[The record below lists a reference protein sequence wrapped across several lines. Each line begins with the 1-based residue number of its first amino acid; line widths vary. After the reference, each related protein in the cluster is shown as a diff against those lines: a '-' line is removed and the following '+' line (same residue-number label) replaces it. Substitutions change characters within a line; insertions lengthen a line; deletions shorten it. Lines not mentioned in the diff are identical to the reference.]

1 MGEGGV
7 KNPKKLPTSFIDGP
21 VRLLNARSLLLFP
34 IFPKTRAFIFRYIN
48 RNTDPNAL

>member
-7 KNPKKLPTSFIDGP
+7 KNPEKLPSSFIDGP
-21 VRLLNARSLLLFP
+21 LRLLNTRLLLLFP

-48 RNTDPNAL
+48 RDTDPNAL